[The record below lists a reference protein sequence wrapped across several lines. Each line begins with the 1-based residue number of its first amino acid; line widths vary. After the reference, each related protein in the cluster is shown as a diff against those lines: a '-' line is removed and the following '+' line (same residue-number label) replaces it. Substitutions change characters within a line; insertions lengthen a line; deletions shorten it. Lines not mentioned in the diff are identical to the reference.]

1 MRRVAAAGARAVLA
15 AVVTCGLGAF
25 AVLAAAAPASAHTK
39 LKSSTPANGAAVPT
53 APDRVE
59 LLFGQHLLGLGTIA
73 VQGPDGA
80 SVTAGD
86 AVLDGATVTQALVAN
101 RPAGTYRIAY
111 RVVSAD
117 GHPVTG
123 ELTFTAT
130 GATGATG
137 APSPTSPAAAT
148 AATQPASSPPTAAP
162 ADGSTGGATTAA
174 GAAGETAE
182 DGGSSTGLVVGIV
195 VGAAVLAAG
204 AGLLVARRRRAVSRD
219 N

>member
-130 GATGATG
+130 GATGA
-137 APSPTSPAAAT
+137 PSPRSSAAAT

>member
-130 GATGATG
+130 GATGA
-137 APSPTSPAAAT
+137 PSPTSPAAAT